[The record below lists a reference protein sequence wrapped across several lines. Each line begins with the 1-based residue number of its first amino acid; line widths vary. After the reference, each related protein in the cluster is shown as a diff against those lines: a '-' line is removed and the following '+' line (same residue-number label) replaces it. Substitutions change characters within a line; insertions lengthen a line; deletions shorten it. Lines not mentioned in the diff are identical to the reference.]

1 MWPYL
6 VGVEIYSRIH
16 LEEVEARLA
25 LLGAKRM
32 VSGVWLVKTDHTP
45 EALRTALRTILDEWE
60 SFFFVSVDEDFY
72 SENIEVRDV

>member
-16 LEEVEARLA
+16 LEEVDARLST
-25 LLGAKRM
+25 LGAQRL

-45 EALRTALRTILDEWE
+45 EALRTALATVLDDWE
-60 SFFFVSVDEDFY
+60 AFFFVAVDEDFY
-72 SENIEVRDV
+72 SSNIELDRF